1 MVIARTA
8 ARASTGMLQD
18 KPLKN
23 RAWPAARA
31 STGWK
36 QADMVKNRAQS
47 VPRSR
52 PRLLRA
58 VHELPAFVMQAT
70 WTTPAQENAPLAH
83 QANTR
88 SQRDHPHAPAV
99 VQARIQS
106 KKGPRHACLVRQTP
120 TRLLVAQI

>member
-18 KPLKN
+18 TPLKH
-23 RAWPAARA
+23 RALPAGRA

-36 QADMVKNRAQS
+36 QEDLVRHLAPS
-47 VPRSR
+47 VLRTR

-58 VHELPAFVMQAT
+58 LLKMPAFVMQAT
-70 WTTPAQENAPLAH
+70 WATPAQNHAQFAH
-83 QANTR
+83 QENSK

-99 VQARIQS
+99 RQARIQA
-106 KKGPRHACLVRQTP
+106 KKGPRH
-120 TRLLVAQI
+120 